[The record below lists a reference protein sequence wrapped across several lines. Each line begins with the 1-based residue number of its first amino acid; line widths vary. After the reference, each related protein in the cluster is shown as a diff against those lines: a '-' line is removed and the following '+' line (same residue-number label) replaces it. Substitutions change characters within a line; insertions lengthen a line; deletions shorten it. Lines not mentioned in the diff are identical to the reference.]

1 MAYGSKAIADAV
13 GRVRKGEFIAA
24 VSRDTGISESAI
36 SAWCRTAGVKPTR
49 TYVHWTVSEVRT
61 VQRMWADGASH
72 KDIAAAIGRTVQSIE
87 GFARQN
93 RDICPPRQGGMRY
106 VKLRCEALEA
116 EVERLSALLR
126 ENGIEP

>member
-1 MAYGSKAIADAV
+1 MYGSREVNGCVRRVEAGESIAD
-13 GRVRKGEFIAA
+13 

-36 SAWCRTAGVKPTR
+36 SAWCRTAGVKSTH
-49 TYVHWTVSEVRT
+49 TYTHWTVSEVRM

-72 KDIAAAIGRTVQSIE
+72 KDIAAALGRTVQSIE
-87 GFARQN
+87 GFARKN
-93 RDICPPRQGGMRY
+93 RDICPPRNGGMRY
-106 VKLRCEALEA
+106 LKVRNEALEA

>member
-13 GRVRKGEFIAA
+13 GRVRKGESIAA

-72 KDIAAAIGRTVQSIE
+72 KDIAAALGRTVQSIE
-87 GFARQN
+87 GFARKN
-93 RDICPPRQGGMRY
+93 RDICPPRNGGMRY
-106 VKLRCEALEA
+106 LKVRNEALEA
-116 EVERLSALLR
+116 EVDRLKSLLR

>member
-1 MAYGSKAIADAV
+1 MYGSKEVNECVNRVRDGESIAD
-13 GRVRKGEFIAA
+13 

-36 SAWCRTAGVKPTR
+36 SAWCRTAGVKSTH
-49 TYVHWTVSEVRT
+49 TYKHWTIGEIRT

-72 KDIAAAIGRTVQSIE
+72 KDIAAALGRTVQSIE

-93 RDICPPRQGGMRY
+93 RDVCPPRNGGMRY

-116 EVERLSALLR
+116 ENERLRVLLR